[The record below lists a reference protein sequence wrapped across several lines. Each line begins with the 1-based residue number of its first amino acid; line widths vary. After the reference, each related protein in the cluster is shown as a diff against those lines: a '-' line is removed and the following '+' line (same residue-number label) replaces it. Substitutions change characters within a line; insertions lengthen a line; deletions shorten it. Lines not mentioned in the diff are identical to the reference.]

1 MPPRTKPLPWANT
14 LKDKEKGSRDQ
25 YVKQEKQTCWKPH
38 SQTFESGNW
47 FFLSS
52 CVPWNLWFLF
62 KCRRSQTFESGLRCH
77 HRLVLNRLNR
87 WLLVIG
93 LMLKTLSHQL
103 PVSHNLCTVNFH
115 RHLIRKAF
123 VFSTNC
129 NELSA
134 WVLWFQRQK
143 KEQAIFGGVFSGIY
157 SYNFQL
163 FMIYV
168 HAKGMIVDDEY
179 VLMGSAN
186 INQRSMAGTKDT
198 EIAMGAYQPH
208 HTLTNKG
215 RHPRGQVYGYRMSLW
230 AEHLGKTG
238 DEFQSEGKVSL
249 LPDYDSFP
257 DAGGKIIGAHSMDHV
272 FQIEQEKTAP
282 YSERRRET
290 RVRTLKRRRETRVR
304 TLKRRRE
311 TRVRATW
318 RRRFS

>member
-115 RHLIRKAF
+115 RHLIRKVSCFIHREEESYMPA
-123 VFSTNC
+123 TNG
-129 NELSA
+129 SA
-134 WVLWFQRQK
+134 
-143 KEQAIFGGVFSGIY
+143 
-157 SYNFQL
+157 
-163 FMIYV
+163 
-168 HAKGMIVDDEY
+168 GMIVDDEY

-215 RHPRGQVYGYRMSLW
+215 RHPRGQ
-230 AEHLGKTG
+230 ETGKYV
-238 DEFQSEGKVSL
+238 ESEGKVSL

-311 TRVRATW
+311 TRVTAEDTEKINTNNMDTELALANLGTPIKISKLHNISQV
-318 RRRFS
+318 FSESSLLLNPKM